1 MGIVINRASL
11 YIATLPERSKALKT
25 TSRFFIQFIR
35 LAGPFWNS
43 EHKATIRGLS
53 LALLLLTILQI
64 AISVIITIWS
74 ADLFDALDQRSMSG
88 LFTQIGLIVL
98 IFLANIMV
106 TVFHLMVKRRI
117 QLDWR
122 GWLTD
127 KLISQWMKEGRHYL
141 VTHIPGEH
149 DNPDGRIAEDIRI
162 ATEYAIDLIHSL
174 TYSLLM
180 LISFT
185 QILWDLSGTITL
197 NLGLTEIPIQ
207 GHLVWIAIIYAA
219 SASMLGW
226 WIGRPLT
233 QATDNRQTV
242 EANFRF
248 ALVKARENS
257 LAIALIHGE
266 KHENPHFHNLFGDII
281 NAWNQQTKAWEKI
294 MMFSSGYSVLSMA
307 FPVLVSAPRY
317 ILGSITLGAL
327 MQAAQSFQ
335 HMVSALSWPV
345 DNMGRVAE
353 WRASVERV
361 LGLTGALDQL
371 EREIAKPDPHRIRLE
386 KKDQS
391 ILRFDNLCLSRL
403 DGIVCISCL
412 NEEIKPGERVLIGG
426 NAFTGNKLF
435 KAIAGLWPWGE
446 GTIELPD
453 DEPLFFMPPRPFLP
467 NGSLRAA
474 ICYPSP
480 SDNFGQTDLEYA
492 LELAGVS
499 DLASQLDEIGDW
511 EKNLEREQLQRLGL
525 VRLLLQRPKWIMMQE
540 AFDSLDPDG
549 EMEMIRII
557 NQKMPD
563 SALLTI
569 TKQPNIQ
576 ALHERHIILS

>member
-1 MGIVINRASL
+1 MQ
-11 YIATLPERSKALKT
+11 T
-25 TSRFFIQFIR
+25 TSRFFFQFVR

-43 EHKATIRGLS
+43 EHKNTIRSLS

-64 AISVIITIWS
+64 AISVIITVWS
-74 ADLFDALDQRSMSG
+74 ADLFDALDQRSMSR
-88 LFTQIGLIVL
+88 LFTQIGMIVL
-98 IFLANIMV
+98 IFIANIAI
-106 TVFHLMVKRRI
+106 TVLHLKVKRRI

-127 KLISQWMKEGRHYL
+127 NLIGQWMQEGRHYL
-141 VTHIPGEH
+141 VTHIAGEH

-162 ATEYAIDLIHSL
+162 STELAIDLLHSL
-174 TYSLLM
+174 TYSILM

-185 QILWDLSGTITL
+185 EILWELSGTL
-197 NLGLTEIPIQ
+197 SLDLGLLEFNIQ
-207 GHLVWIAIIYAA
+207 GHLVWIAMVYAA

-233 QATDNRQTV
+233 KATDNRQTV

-257 LAIALIHGE
+257 LAIAMIHGE
-266 KHENPHFHNLFGDII
+266 RHENPHFHRLFGDIVT
-281 NAWNQQTKAWEKI
+281 AWNQQTHAWEKI
-294 MMFSSGYSVLSMA
+294 MLFSSGYSVLSMA
-307 FPVLVSAPRY
+307 FPILVSAPRY

-327 MQAAQSFQ
+327 MQSAQSFQ

-361 LGLTGALDQL
+361 LGLTKALAQL
-371 EREIAKPDPHRIRLE
+371 EQEIAKPDPHRIRLE
-386 KKDQS
+386 KKDNS
-391 ILRFDNLCLSRL
+391 VLRFDNLCLSRL

-412 NEEIKPGERVLIGG
+412 NESIRPGERVLLAG
-426 NAFTGNKLF
+426 NVFTGNKLF

-453 DEPLFFMPPRPFLP
+453 DEPLFFMPPRPFMP
-467 NGSLRAA
+467 TGSLRSA
-474 ICYPSP
+474 ICYPSANADF
-480 SDNFGQTDLEYA
+480 SQTDLEYT
-492 LELAGVS
+492 LDLAGVG
-499 DLASQLDEIGDW
+499 DLIAQLDEVGDW

-549 EMEMIRII
+549 GLEMIRII
-557 NQKMPD
+557 NQKLPE
-563 SALLTI
+563 SAMLTI
-569 TKQPNIQ
+569 SKQPNIQ
-576 ALHERHIILS
+576 AMHERHIVLC

>member
-1 MGIVINRASL
+1 M
-11 YIATLPERSKALKT
+11 ALQT

-43 EHKATIRGLS
+43 EHKATIRGLT

-64 AISVIITIWS
+64 AISVYITIWS
-74 ADLFDALDQRSMSG
+74 ADLFDALDQRSMPR

-98 IFLANIMV
+98 IFIANIAV
-106 TVFHLMVKRRI
+106 TVTHLTVKRRI

-127 KLISQWMKEGRHYL
+127 QLISQWMHDGRHYL
-141 VTHIPGEH
+141 VTHIAGKH
-149 DNPDGRIAEDIRI
+149 DNPDGRIAEDVRI
-162 ATEYAIDLIHSL
+162 STEYAIDLIHSFF
-174 TYSLLM
+174 YSLLL

-185 QILWDLSGTITL
+185 QILWGLSGIIVL
-197 NLGLTEIPIQ
+197 DLGFIEIPIV
-207 GHLVWIAIIYAA
+207 GHLVWIAMIYAA

-233 QATDNRQTV
+233 KATDDRQTV

-257 LAIALIHGE
+257 LAIAMIHGE
-266 KHENPHFHNLFGDII
+266 RHENPHFHRLFGDIVA
-281 NAWNQQTKAWEKI
+281 AWDNQTKAWQHI
-294 MMFSSGYSVLSMA
+294 MSFSSGYSILSMA
-307 FPVLVSAPRY
+307 FPILVSAPRY

-327 MQAAQSFQ
+327 MQSAQSFQ

-361 LGLTGALDQL
+361 LGLTSALTQL
-371 EREIAKPDPHRIRLE
+371 EKEIAKPDPHRIHLV
-386 KKDQS
+386 KKDHS
-391 ILRFDNLCLSRL
+391 VLRFHNLCLSRL
-403 DGIVCISCL
+403 DGIICIESL
-412 NEEIKPGERVLIGG
+412 NEEIRPGERILIAG

-467 NGSLRAA
+467 NGKLRSA
-474 ICYPSP
+474 ICYPS
-480 SDNFGQTDLEYA
+480 SSKDFAQDELEYA
-492 LELAGVS
+492 LNLTGLSELIP
-499 DLASQLDEIGDW
+499 QLDDIGDW
-511 EKNLEREQLQRLGL
+511 EKSLEREQQQRLGM
-525 VRLLLQRPKWIMMQE
+525 VRVLLQKPKWIMMQE
-540 AFDSLDPDG
+540 AFDSLDPEG
-549 EMEMIRII
+549 EVDMIKILNR
-557 NQKMPD
+557 KLPD

-569 TKQPNIQ
+569 TKQPTIQ
-576 ALHERHIILS
+576 AMHKRHIVLN

>member
-1 MGIVINRASL
+1 MQ
-11 YIATLPERSKALKT
+11 T

-35 LAGPFWNS
+35 LAGPYWNS
-43 EHKATIRGLS
+43 ENKTTIRGLT

-64 AISVIITIWS
+64 AISVIITVWS
-74 ADLFDALDQRSMSG
+74 ADLFDALDQRSMSRF
-88 LFTQIGLIVL
+88 FTQIGLIIL
-98 IFLANIMV
+98 IFIANVAV
-106 TVFHLMVKRRI
+106 TVTHLVVKRRI

-127 KLISQWMKEGRHYL
+127 KLIGQWMRDGRHYL
-141 VTHIPGEH
+141 VTHIPGKH

-162 ATEYAIDLIHSL
+162 STELAIDLIHSFF
-174 TYSLLM
+174 YSVMLL
-180 LISFT
+180 LSFT
-185 QILWDLSGTITL
+185 EILWDLSGL
-197 NLGLTEIPIQ
+197 VVLDLGLMEIPIQ
-207 GHLVWIAIIYAA
+207 GHLVWIALIYAA

-233 QATDNRQTV
+233 KATDNRQTV

-266 KHENPHFHNLFGDII
+266 RHENPHFHRLFGHIVD
-281 NAWNQQTKAWEKI
+281 AWNLQTKAWGKI
-294 MMFSSGYSVLSMA
+294 MLFVSGYSVLSMA
-307 FPVLVSAPRY
+307 FPILVSAPRY

-327 MQAAQSFQ
+327 MQSAQSFQ

-361 LGLTGALDQL
+361 LGLTAALDQL
-371 EREIAKPDPHRIRLE
+371 EKEIRKQGPHRIHLV

-391 ILRFDNLCLSRL
+391 VLRFDNLCLSRL

-412 NEEIKPGERVLIGG
+412 NEEIKPGERILISG
-426 NAFTGNKLF
+426 NAFSGNKLF

-467 NGSLRAA
+467 TGRLREA
-474 ICYPSP
+474 ICYPSSV
-480 SDNFGQTDLEYA
+480 SDFTQLEMETA
-492 LELAGVS
+492 FELARVKE
-499 DLASQLDEIGDW
+499 LLPQLDEEGDW
-511 EKNLEREQLQRLGL
+511 EKALEREQQQRLGM

-549 EMEMIRII
+549 EVEMIRII
-557 NQKMPD
+557 NQRLPN

-569 TKQPNIQ
+569 TKQPTIQ
-576 ALHERHIILS
+576 AMHDRHIELC

>member
-1 MGIVINRASL
+1 M
-11 YIATLPERSKALKT
+11 ALQK
-25 TSRFFIQFIR
+25 SSSFFIKFVR
-35 LAGPFWNS
+35 LAGPYWNS
-43 EHKATIRGLS
+43 ENKNTIRSLS
-53 LALLLLTILQI
+53 LALLLLTLLQI

-74 ADLFDALDQRSMSG
+74 ADLFDALDQHSMPRF
-88 LFTQIGLIVL
+88 FTQIGLIVL
-98 IFLANIMV
+98 IFIANIAITV
-106 TVFHLMVKRRI
+106 THLKVKRRI

-127 KLISQWMKEGRHYL
+127 KLIGQWMRDGRHYL
-141 VTHIPGEH
+141 VTHIEGSH

-162 ATEYAIDLIHSL
+162 ATEAAIDLLHSL
-174 TYSLLM
+174 TYSVLL

-185 QILWDLSGTITL
+185 EILWDLSGIVTL
-197 NLGLTEIPIQ
+197 DLGITEIEMQ
-207 GHLVWIAIIYAA
+207 GHLVWIALVYAA
-219 SASMLGW
+219 SASTLGW

-233 QATDNRQTV
+233 KATDNRQTV

-266 KHENPHFHNLFGDII
+266 RHENPHFHHLFGDIVT
-281 NAWNQQTKAWEKI
+281 AWEQQTKAWEKI

-307 FPVLVSAPRY
+307 FPVLVAAPRY

-327 MQAAQSFQ
+327 MQSAQSFQ

-361 LGLTGALDQL
+361 LGLSTALDRL
-371 EREIAKPDPHRIRLE
+371 EREIAKPDPHRIHIQ
-386 KKDQS
+386 KKDRS
-391 ILRFDNLCLSRL
+391 LLKFDNLCLTRL
-403 DGIVCISCL
+403 DGIVCIPQL
-412 NEEIKPGERVLIGG
+412 NEEIRPGDRVLITG

-446 GTIELPD
+446 GTVELPD

-467 NGSLRAA
+467 TGPLRAA
-474 ICYPSP
+474 ICYPSA
-480 SDNFGQTDLEYA
+480 SDEFSQKDLEDA
-492 LELAGVS
+492 LDLAGVAE
-499 DLASQLDEIGDW
+499 LIPQLNDSSDW
-511 EKNLEREQLQRLGL
+511 EKNLDREQQQRLGL
-525 VRLLLQRPKWIMMQE
+525 VRVLLQQPKWIMMQE

-549 EMEMIRII
+549 EVNMIKIL
-557 NQKMPD
+557 NKKLPD
-563 SALLTI
+563 SAL
-569 TKQPNIQ
+569 
-576 ALHERHIILS
+576 

>member
-1 MGIVINRASL
+1 MH
-11 YIATLPERSKALKT
+11 T

-35 LAGPFWNS
+35 LAGPFWSS
-43 EHKATIRGLS
+43 ENKRTIRGLS
-53 LALLLLTILQI
+53 LLLLLLTVLQI
-64 AISVIITIWS
+64 AISVVITIWS
-74 ADLFDALDQRSMSG
+74 ADLFDALDQRSMSKF
-88 LFTQIGLIVL
+88 FTQVGLIIL
-98 IFLANIMV
+98 IFVANIAITV
-106 TVFHLMVKRRI
+106 THLMVKRRI

-127 KLISQWMKEGRHYL
+127 KLIGQWMYDGRHYL
-141 VTHIPGEH
+141 VTHIPGKH

-162 ATEYAIDLIHSL
+162 ATEAAIDLLHSL
-174 TYSLLM
+174 TYSILL

-185 QILWDLSGTITL
+185 RILWDLSGTVIL
-197 NLGLTEIPIQ
+197 DLGIVQMPIQ
-207 GHLVWIAIIYAA
+207 GHLVAIALVYAA

-233 QATDNRQTV
+233 KATDDRQTV

-266 KHENPHFHNLFGDII
+266 RHENPHFHRLFDDII
-281 NAWNQQTKAWEKI
+281 GAWNQQTKAWEKI

-317 ILGSITLGAL
+317 ILGSISLGAL
-327 MQAAQSFQ
+327 MQSAQSFQ

-361 LGLTGALDQL
+361 LGLSSALEQL
-371 EREIAKPDPHRIRLE
+371 EREIAKPDPHRIHRE

-391 ILRFDNLCLSRL
+391 VLRFDNLSLCRL
-403 DGIVCISCL
+403 DGIVCIPRF
-412 NEEIKPGERVLIGG
+412 NEEIRAGDRVLIGG

-446 GTIELPD
+446 GTVELPD
-453 DEPLFFMPPRPFLP
+453 EEPLFFMPPRPYLP
-467 NGSLRAA
+467 TGSLRAA
-474 ICYPSP
+474 ICYPSG
-480 SDNFGQTDLEYA
+480 SEEFGQEDLEYA
-492 LELAGVS
+492 LQLAGVPE
-499 DLASQLDEIGDW
+499 LIPQLDEYSDW
-511 EKNLEREQLQRLGL
+511 EKGLEREQQQRLGL
-525 VRLLLQRPKWIMMQE
+525 VRVLLQRPKWIMMQE
-540 AFDSLDPDG
+540 AFDSLDPEG
-549 EMEMIRII
+549 EVSMIRIL
-557 NQKMPD
+557 NQKLPD
-563 SALLTI
+563 SALLVI

-576 ALHERHIILS
+576 ATLKRRIILD